1 MQLGFRIGWYL
12 MEVGD
17 TTRRFYGGFSFNRYR
32 KFDCPGEVL
41 TYIVQSVFL
50 LQAPSVTAKAVPAP
64 SRRELYPQTLRL
76 HNPSR
81 PMTTPGTFGKKF
93 SRQENFGIGL
103 DKGTVVVYTVGG

>member
-41 TYIVQSVFL
+41 TYIIQSVFL
-50 LQAPSVTAKAVPAP
+50 PQAPSVTAKAVPAP
-64 SRRELYPQTLRL
+64 SRRERYPQTL
-76 HNPSR
+76 PDPR
-81 PMTTPGTFGKKF
+81 PCWEFGKSFPHRKIL
-93 SRQENFGIGL
+93 EWGL
-103 DKGTVVVYTVGG
+103 TRGQLLCILLVVSES